1 MTNEDNDGRS
11 YSLSRRKALA
21 GLGTIGAA
29 AGLGG
34 IGTFAQ
40 LTDTESVGVSFS
52 AGELNGHVEYSA
64 SYNGEDVSSSGGEP
78 FEPEEP
84 VEDDDGNAYVPVAY
98 KLEDVKP
105 GDYGSIVFGAT
116 VETNPAWPI
125 LCLGKANS
133 QENGI
138 VEPEAYAEDQANPNL
153 GQEDKEAWGELGEN
167 ILMVPFYDTDVDST
181 FFDGGEPSDE
191 ALANYGNGTHVAFW
205 DNATN
210 GNGKLFPRSLDNLVG
225 EDSDDQ
231 HRQGTVQWNEES
243 DSPEVQVAETLG
255 DLDGDA
261 NDTASFALN
270 GGHEN
275 GANIQGIGALAPG
288 DKLTFGFDWH
298 IPYSAGNEIQT
309 DSVDVYFTWAFQQLR
324 HSQGPQGP
332 FTYDPGNYSGSDPS
346 EGDDPSNTTN
356 DT

>member
-1 MTNEDNDGRS
+1 MTNDNDGGH

-34 IGTFAQ
+34 VGTYAQ
-40 LTDTESVGVSFS
+40 LTDTEAVGVSFS

-64 SYNGEDVSSSGGEP
+64 TYNGDDVSSSDGT
-78 FEPEEP
+78 FNPEEP
-84 VEDDDGNAYVPVAY
+84 VEGDDGNSYVPVAY

-105 GDYGSIVFGAT
+105 GDYGSIVFEAT

-125 LCLGKANS
+125 MCLGKANS
-133 QENGI
+133 EENGI
-138 VEPEAYAEDQANPNL
+138 VEPEEYAEDQANPYL
-153 GQEDKEAWGELGEN
+153 GEADKKASGELGEN
-167 ILMVPFYDTDVDST
+167 LLMVPFYDTDVDSS
-181 FFDGGEPSDE
+181 FFDTGGPSDG
-191 ALANYGNGTHVAFW
+191 ALDNYGSGTNPTFW

-210 GNGKLFPRSLDNLVG
+210 GNGKLFPRSLDNLVK
-225 EDSDDQ
+225 EDPDNQ
-231 HRQGTVQWNEES
+231 LRQGTVQFNEES
-243 DSPEVQVAETLG
+243 DNGSEVYVAESLG

-275 GANIQGIGALAPG
+275 GANISGVSPLGPG
-288 DKLTFGFDWH
+288 DTLNFGFDWH
-298 IPYSAGNEIQT
+298 IPYSTGNEIQT

-324 HSQGPQGP
+324 HSEGPQGP
-332 FTYDPGNYSGSDPS
+332 FTYAPGNYADSDPT
-346 EGDDPSNTTN
+346 EGDDPTNTSG
-356 DT
+356 